1 MEKNVLKCGFPLF
14 LILGQRRKETPLVA
28 MTHDQIVDV
37 DVFAYKDDKLEFYF
51 KSVSAPKLH
60 QKQKAKKEGC

>member
-1 MEKNVLKCGFPLF
+1 
-14 LILGQRRKETPLVA
+14 

-37 DVFAYKDDKLEFYF
+37 DVFAYKDDKLGFYF